1 MRSGKL
7 IPLLCGGLLVLAAG
21 TSAEAVTN
29 LNSSRS
35 NIAKAAPKAKAARA
49 GTAAKAKA
57 KGTIV
62 KSKSNISNN

>member
-1 MRSGKL
+1 MRFGKL
-7 IPLLCGGLLVLAAG
+7 VPLLCGGLLVLAAG
-21 TSAEAVTN
+21 TSADAATN

-35 NIAKAAPKAKAARA
+35 NIKAKAKAGARA

>member
-1 MRSGKL
+1 MRFGKL

-21 TSAEAVTN
+21 GGADAATN
-29 LNSSRS
+29 LNTSRS
-35 NIAKAAPKAKAARA
+35 NIKKVAPKAGARTGAATR
-49 GTAAKAKA
+49 A